1 MGLDCTGRLPH
12 LRIPAAAAGAKI
24 GLQALESN
32 QHGSTAMKHHA
43 SIPHVGAQ
51 DPELRNSP
59 IAEEED
65 EDTDVIRQ
73 QVPGEPV
80 CWFNAAEYK
89 HGAYVV
95 SGTRLLQCNRG
106 VWVESAAEDAANL

>member
-1 MGLDCTGRLPH
+1 MT
-12 LRIPAAAAGAKI
+12 
-24 GLQALESN
+24 
-32 QHGSTAMKHHA
+32 HHA

-51 DPELRNSP
+51 DPELKNSP

-80 CWFNAAEYK
+80 CWFTAP
-89 HGAYVV
+89 
-95 SGTRLLQCNRG
+95 STGTART
-106 VWVESAAEDAANL
+106 S

>member
-1 MGLDCTGRLPH
+1 MT
-12 LRIPAAAAGAKI
+12 
-24 GLQALESN
+24 
-32 QHGSTAMKHHA
+32 HHA

-51 DPELRNSP
+51 DPELPNSP

-80 CWFNAAEYK
+80 CYFNGEEYK
-89 HGAYVV
+89 DGSYVV
-95 SGTRLLQCNRG
+95 SGSLLLQCSLG
-106 VWVESAAEDAANL
+106 VWVESAASDPRNL

>member
-1 MGLDCTGRLPH
+1 MIELPGRVAQPH
-12 LRIPAAAAGAKI
+12 RR
-24 GLQALESN
+24 
-32 QHGSTAMKHHA
+32 TDMTHHA

-80 CWFNAAEYK
+80 CYFNGSEYRN
-89 HGAYVV
+89 GTYVV
-95 SGTRLLQCNRG
+95 SGTRLLQCNYG
-106 VWVESAAEDAANL
+106 VWVESAAGDARNL